1 MKLWGFVDGEL
12 KDLKAEI
19 ELLKRYRDEAES
31 DAAVARLLVDKL
43 RLTDEERKAIEW
55 AILTLANSS
64 SARVGVAM
72 DNVIAAQ
79 QLRKLLER
87 LG

>member
-1 MKLWGFVDGEL
+1 MRIDPDTCTDPVLLAAEVRRL
-12 KDLKAEI
+12 KNVL
-19 ELLKRYRDEAES
+19 
-31 DAAVARLLVDKL
+31 AADDPW
-43 RLTDEERKAIEW
+43 LTDAERKSLEW

-64 SARVGVAM
+64 SASVGVAM

-79 QLRKLLER
+79 QLRKLLKR